1 MYKLPTIPLIFF
13 LFLPFLGLQ
22 AQPADCAQAQELT
35 LSLDKRMF
43 VLEAPVGPGEVNEI
57 SAPRRDPYFFR
68 EEHFTHWFQF
78 ETPFT
83 GVLSLEIRPLN
94 GQDDYDFLLFRDSTG
109 RMCEQ
114 ILNKEILPIRSMI
127 SRNDTS
133 IQSRTGLDAYAR
145 KKHQKEGPG
154 DAYTKAIQVEKGNRY
169 YLVVD
174 NVYGGGAG
182 YELELF
188 FFYLPDIHG
197 TVTDSETEKPISAT
211 VFLERVDSGER
222 VDSVNNDPQT
232 GAYSLD
238 KPLEYRRD
246 HRLSFYSDGYFL
258 KHESLEYNK
267 IRRNHGK
274 PIDAA
279 LDPIREGMQLTLD
292 DINFRPGSPEFL
304 RSTFPKLDE
313 TLSLLK
319 QYPSLVVELQGH
331 VNGVGVHDCEND
343 KFSNELSWE
352 RARAVKRYMVEHGIA
367 DERMEVQG
375 FGCTQML
382 FPSTTSEKEM
392 AANRRVE
399 MKVLKY

>member
-1 MYKLPTIPLIFF
+1 MELK
-13 LFLPFLGLQ
+13 
-22 AQPADCAQAQELT
+22 LT
-35 LSLDKRMF
+35 LEERLFQFESP
-43 VLEAPVGPGEVNEI
+43 AGPGETNEI
-57 SAPRRDPYFFR
+57 SAPKGDPYFFR

-78 ETPFT
+78 KTPFT
-83 GVLSLEIRPLN
+83 GVLSLEVRPIN
-94 GQDDYDFLLFRDSTG
+94 GTDDYDFLLFRDTTG
-109 RMCEQ
+109 RFCEQ

-127 SRNDTS
+127 SRNDLKL
-133 IQSRTGLDAYAR
+133 QSKTGLDAYAR
-145 KKHQKEGPG
+145 KKHQKEGVG
-154 DAYTKAIQVEKGNRY
+154 DAYTQAVNVTKGDRY
-169 YLVVD
+169 YLVID

-188 FFYLPDIHG
+188 FFYRPKLNG
-197 TVTDSETEKPISAT
+197 TVTDAETTKPISAKIYLET
-211 VFLERVDSGER
+211 VDTGKR
-222 VDSVNNDPQT
+222 VDSVSNDPQT
-232 GAYSLD
+232 GQYFMD
-238 KPLEYRRD
+238 KPLEFRRD

-258 KHESLEYNK
+258 KHESLEYAR
-267 IRRNHGK
+267 IRRNRGE

-319 QYPSLVVELQGH
+319 QYPTLVVELQGH
-331 VNGVGVHDCEND
+331 VNGVGVPNCEED
-343 KFSNELSWE
+343 DFSNELSWQ
-352 RARAVKRYMVEHGIA
+352 RARAVRKYMLDKGIPEA
-367 DERMEVQG
+367 RMEVKG

-382 FPSTTSEKEM
+382 FPNATSEKEM